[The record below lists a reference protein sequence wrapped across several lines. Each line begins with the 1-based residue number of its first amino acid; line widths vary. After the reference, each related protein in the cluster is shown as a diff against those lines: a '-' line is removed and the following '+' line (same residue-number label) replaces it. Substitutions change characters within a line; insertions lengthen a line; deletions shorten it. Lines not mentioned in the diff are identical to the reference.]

1 MPDESAE
8 EWVMTRVRERTD
20 TEVDGKQMH
29 SAAVW
34 TSTTQMRSD
43 SAKPSCPHSK
53 DEIEVAIQSLRDDNR
68 LVYWHGL
75 MAPADPEHIRAI
87 IQNEQEAGFTRRIL
101 VGKCNELLAEV
112 TGGA

>member
-1 MPDESAE
+1 MPDGATG
-8 EWVMTRVRERTD
+8 EWVMQTVRERT
-20 TEVDGKQMH
+20 ESRVDGKQMH

-53 DEIEVAIQSLRDDNR
+53 DEIEGAIQELRDQNR

-75 MAPADPEHIRAI
+75 MAPADPDHIRAI
-87 IQNEQEAGFTRRIL
+87 IENEQEAGFTRRVL

-112 TGGA
+112 ADA